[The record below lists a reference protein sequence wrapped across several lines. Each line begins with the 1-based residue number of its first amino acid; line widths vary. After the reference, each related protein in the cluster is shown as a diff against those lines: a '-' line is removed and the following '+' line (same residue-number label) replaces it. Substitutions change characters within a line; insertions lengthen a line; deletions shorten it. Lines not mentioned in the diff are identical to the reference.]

1 MAKQGGQQGVW
12 VAVHGAESGQLDRWE
27 GAKVGFEKGWKR
39 ESGHECCAMLALL
52 PCCSNRLASCV
63 QVDAPTAAM
72 SARRPFRPPARLWS
86 VTQPAAAGGA
96 ATAGAAPP
104 LQAIFD
110 CLFMRGKKAA
120 QEGSLVLAGRTA
132 AVFDLQLREVGSER
146 LPAAVAEALHAAYTA
161 ATASGQVQDAPLRE
175 EPFSLTVGA
184 VRLEI
189 ENEAA
194 AAVTVAEWAVR
205 QRVQQQVAQQVCWPA
220 IAVRRTLHA
229 EVLPFL
235 PMAVPHAGQETQGGP

>member
-1 MAKQGGQQGVW
+1 M
-12 VAVHGAESGQLDRWE
+12 
-27 GAKVGFEKGWKR
+27 
-39 ESGHECCAMLALL
+39 
-52 PCCSNRLASCV
+52 
-63 QVDAPTAAM
+63 
-72 SARRPFRPPARLWS
+72 
-86 VTQPAAAGGA
+86 
-96 ATAGAAPP
+96 
-104 LQAIFD
+104 
-110 CLFMRGKKAA
+110 
-120 QEGSLVLAGRTA
+120 LAGRTA

-184 VRLEI
+184 VQLEI

-235 PMAVPHAGQETQGGP
+235 PMAVPHAGQETQGGPLTRPRCRPTA